1 MEKDGH
7 LPPGA
12 VVDAFA
18 DHLLLE
24 RGLSD
29 HTVRAYRGDLRS
41 LLDFVLGPDAPVF
54 DPAELT
60 LVALRAWLARDAE
73 EGRSRA
79 TLARRAATARTFTA
93 WACRTGLVASDVGTR
108 LASPRAANA
117 LPGVLTPGAAAAL
130 LDTAEELAADGS
142 PARLRDWAALELT
155 YASGLR
161 VSELTGLDLAD
172 LDFTRRTVRVRGGKG
187 GKDRVA
193 PFGIPAE
200 RALTAWLAARPR
212 LVRQASGNALF
223 LGERGRRLDPRTLRA
238 ALHRLTAVAG
248 VKDLSP
254 HGLRHSAATHL
265 LEGGSDLR
273 MVQEMLGHSSL
284 ATTQRYTHV
293 SPERLRAA
301 FVQAHPR
308 A

>member
-7 LPPGA
+7 LTPAA

-24 RGLSD
+24 RGLSG

-41 LLDFVLGPDAPVF
+41 LLDFVLGPDAPLF

-73 EGRSRA
+73 DGRSRA
-79 TLARRAATARTFTA
+79 TLARRAAAARTFTA
-93 WACRTGLVASDVGTR
+93 WARRTGLIASDVGAR

-117 LPGVLTPGAAAAL
+117 LPDVLTREAAAAL
-130 LDTAEELAADGS
+130 LDAARHLAADGS
-142 PARLRDWAALELT
+142 PVRLRDWAALELT

-172 LDFTRRTVRVRGGKG
+172 LDFARRTVRVHGKG

-200 RALTAWLAARPR
+200 RALTAWLAARLR
-212 LVRQASGNALF
+212 LVREGSGDAVF

-238 ALHRLTAVAG
+238 ALHRLTALAG

-273 MVQEMLGHSSL
+273 TVQEMLGHSSL

-301 FVQAHPR
+301 FAQAHPR

>member
-7 LPPGA
+7 LTPAA

-24 RGLSD
+24 RGLSG

-41 LLDFVLGPDAPVF
+41 LLDFVLGPDAPLF

-73 EGRSRA
+73 DGRSRA
-79 TLARRAATARTFTA
+79 TLARRAAAARTFTA
-93 WACRTGLVASDVGTR
+93 WARRTGLIASDVGAR

-117 LPGVLTPGAAAAL
+117 LPDVLTREAAAAL
-130 LDTAEELAADGS
+130 LDAARHLAADGS
-142 PARLRDWAALELT
+142 PVRLRDWAALELT

-172 LDFTRRTVRVRGGKG
+172 LDFARRTVRVHGKG

-200 RALTAWLAARPR
+200 RALTAWLAARLR
-212 LVRQASGNALF
+212 LVREGSGDAVF

-238 ALHRLTAVAG
+238 ALHRLTALVG

-273 MVQEMLGHSSL
+273 TVQEMLGHSSL

-301 FVQAHPR
+301 FAQAHPR